1 MEGVHLLNGRFFSF
15 VTILIIS
22 LLVAPITGNAES
34 STNTPENGNDY
45 PIILVHGLGGWGEG
59 EMFDIKYWGGEH
71 DTEAFLNDNEHET
84 YAATVSPVASNW
96 DRAVELYHYIYG
108 GEVDYGAAHAEEHGH
123 DRYGRTYPGIYSE
136 WDNENK
142 IHLVGHSMGG
152 QTIRTMTELVKN
164 GSAEEIEYYEN
175 NPDEGISPLFEG
187 GKDWVHSITS
197 VATPHNGSTFAD
209 EDELV
214 PFIKEMVIHFA
225 SAAGVSQDHL
235 VYDFKMDHWG
245 LKRKDDERFSTYMDR
260 VMNSSIWGSDD
271 ISAYDLSTKGADEL
285 NQWVDLQS
293 DIYYFSYT
301 GNATYRAPSGKYQ
314 PLVSMNPFMWGSSVH
329 IGSYTR
335 EDSEPII
342 DESWWPN
349 DGLVNVNSSKFP
361 AEQENKSYDDNNVE
375 KGVWNFHD
383 EQYGWDHLDFI
394 GLSLEHG
401 VGLREIN
408 DMYLDMAEQLHDLP
422 K

>member
-84 YAATVSPVASNW
+84 YAATVSPDASNW

-108 GEVDYGAAHAEEHGH
+108 GEADYGAAHAEEHGH

-209 EDELV
+209 EDALV
-214 PFIKEMVIHFA
+214 PFIREMVIHFA

-245 LKRKDDERFSTYMDR
+245 LKRKDDERFSIYMDR
-260 VMNSSIWGSDD
+260 VMNSSIWESDD

-285 NQWVDLQS
+285 NQWVNLQS

-301 GNATYRAPSGKYQ
+301 GNATYRAPSGNYQ

-375 KGVWNFHD
+375 TGVWNFHD
-383 EQYGWDHLDFI
+383 EQYGCDHLDFI
-394 GLSLEHG
+394 GLSLEHCF
-401 VGLREIN
+401 GLREIN
-408 DMYLDMAEQLHDLP
+408 GMYLDMAEQLHDLP